1 MAKSRV
7 TYVCTKCGNESP
19 GWLGRCPRCG
29 EWNTFE
35 QKVTAP
41 AAATAS
47 APRSG
52 AGRSVPLGTV
62 TGQDDPRIPVNSG
75 ELERVLGGG
84 LVPGSVVLLAGEPGI
99 GKSTLVL
106 QLAMYLSANQGRVL
120 YASGEESARQLGLR
134 ARRLGETP
142 PDLMVLAAPS
152 VEEIVAE
159 MEAAGPSQVLAVV
172 DSIQAIRLE
181 ERSGSAGS
189 LVQVRDSAAALAR
202 VAKETGTALI
212 LIGHVTKTGAIAG
225 PRVLEHMVDTVLYME
240 GDRYH
245 AHRVLRSVK
254 NRFGSTNEVGI
265 FEMTAE
271 GLREVVDPSEVFL
284 AERLVGASGTA
295 VAVTLEGTRPMLVEV
310 QALTSRAM
318 PERVRRTANGFDF
331 RRLLLLTAVLTKRVG
346 LRLGHQDVFVN
357 VVGGLTLSEPAADLA
372 VSMAIASAALDKPIS
387 ADVALIGEVGLS
399 GEVRSVG
406 QIERRVQEAARLGF
420 RLCVVP
426 RSFGRKPRPEG
437 KAELVPVRSLP
448 EAMRAL
454 ELA

>member
-1 MAKSRV
+1 MAKTRV
-7 TYVCTKCGNESP
+7 TYVCSRCGNESP

-35 QKVTAP
+35 QQ
-41 AAATAS
+41 AS
-47 APRSG
+47 TQASTPDRPRSG
-52 AGRSVPLGTV
+52 ERKAVPLGLV
-62 TGQDDPRIPVNSG
+62 TSQDDPRLPVNSS

-106 QLAMYLSANQGRVL
+106 QLAMYLAGTQGRVL
-120 YASGEESARQLGLR
+120 YASGEESARQVGLR
-134 ARRLGETP
+134 ARRLGDTP
-142 PDLMVLAAPS
+142 PDLLVLAAPS
-152 VEEIVAE
+152 VEDIVEE
-159 MEAAGPSQVLAVV
+159 MEANPGQVLTVV
-172 DSIQAIRLE
+172 DSIQAIRLA
-181 ERSGSAGS
+181 ERDGSAGS
-189 LVQVRDSAAALAR
+189 LVQVRDSAAALSRA
-202 VAKETGTALI
+202 AKETGTALV

-271 GLREVVDPSEVFL
+271 GLREVTDPSEVFL

-346 LRLGHQDVFVN
+346 LRLGNQDVFVN
-357 VVGGLTLSEPAADLA
+357 VVGGLTLGEPAADLA
-372 VSMAIASAALDKPIS
+372 VSMAIASAALGKPIS

-406 QIERRVQEAARLGF
+406 QIERRVQEASRLGF
-420 RLCVVP
+420 RLCLVP
-426 RSFGRKPRPEG
+426 RSYGRKPRPEG
-437 KAELVPVRSLP
+437 KSELAPVRSLT
-448 EAMRAL
+448 EALQVL
-454 ELA
+454 ELG